1 MIKKVNKS
9 DLGINYEK
17 FDGEQRAF
25 LEKMCDIVVNVCN
38 KALDGA
44 ISTEDVDE
52 KLKTVNESLKAF
64 DAEKFAEV
72 VKSNEELLETVKE
85 LTQNIE
91 KMKQKGIGMD
101 RFARFDES
109 LETMFESEKFKS
121 FLANTAH
128 DARGFALKDVSM
140 TNNYSGSVLIT
151 DQQQDHIVSRITDKQ
166 LHIRDLA
173 TVLQGDPN
181 FTTLAWPMI
190 EELNRNAR
198 YVSEN
203 GTLPESSFKLTEKET
218 SVRRL
223 GTHFVMSKRMLK
235 CRAYVRSFILNK
247 IVSAVLDAEDFGIIF
262 GDGSGDMV
270 KGITTYEGVLPVET
284 IVNDTI
290 IAGAAGSVKGVT
302 KAANGIMVELTAP
315 NDLLIEGLRITFT
328 GATVNTDLNGVHDV
342 IKLNDTQLLI
352 EGAEYKG
359 DETSVAAMTYKVNN
373 AAFKSVEAP
382 NSIDALET
390 AIAVMTYAQFRPT
403 VLMLNPITL
412 NSIRTEKATDGNR
425 LEVVK
430 DINGNPVI
438 GGLRVI
444 AYPGIPAGKYFLGDF
459 KEGAQIVEYTGLT
472 IDWADDVNH
481 KLKNQVVLMA
491 QEELIVPV
499 YCPWAFS
506 YGSLSALK
514 TAIAKD

>member
-101 RFARFDES
+101 RFAKFDES

-181 FTTLAWPMI
+181 FTTP
-190 EELNRNAR
+190 
-198 YVSEN
+198 
-203 GTLPESSFKLTEKET
+203 
-218 SVRRL
+218 
-223 GTHFVMSKRMLK
+223 
-235 CRAYVRSFILNK
+235 C
-247 IVSAVLDAEDFGIIF
+247 
-262 GDGSGDMV
+262 
-270 KGITTYEGVLPVET
+270 
-284 IVNDTI
+284 
-290 IAGAAGSVKGVT
+290 
-302 KAANGIMVELTAP
+302 
-315 NDLLIEGLRITFT
+315 
-328 GATVNTDLNGVHDV
+328 
-342 IKLNDTQLLI
+342 
-352 EGAEYKG
+352 
-359 DETSVAAMTYKVNN
+359 VA
-373 AAFKSVEAP
+373 
-382 NSIDALET
+382 DD
-390 AIAVMTYAQFRPT
+390 R
-403 VLMLNPITL
+403 
-412 NSIRTEKATDGNR
+412 RTEPQR
-425 LEVVK
+425 PLCV
-430 DINGNPVI
+430 
-438 GGLRVI
+438 
-444 AYPGIPAGKYFLGDF
+444 GKR
-459 KEGAQIVEYTGLT
+459 
-472 IDWADDVNH
+472 H
-481 KLKNQVVLMA
+481 
-491 QEELIVPV
+491 
-499 YCPWAFS
+499 
-506 YGSLSALK
+506 
-514 TAIAKD
+514 TA